1 MAAAGMLG
9 VGASAC
15 TSAADRTSRRRT
27 PVTVLPQHG
36 DAALALAALADE
48 EALLEYCSAVV
59 ASHPALTGLVTP
71 VQQRQRQHIDTLRLS
86 LRNVDV
92 PPSRHA
98 VSVPARA
105 RSAQAKLSR
114 LAASARHQRFE
125 DCLAAQSGRLA
136 RLLASASA
144 SHAVT
149 VDLLGTSR

>member
-48 EALLEYCSAVV
+48 EVLLEYCSAVV

-71 VQQRQRQHIDTLRLS
+71 VHSDNANTSTRSGSRYAMSMS
-86 LRNVDV
+86 LRRGTR
-92 PPSRHA
+92 SRCPLA
-98 VSVPARA
+98 LGPLR
-105 RSAQAKLSR
+105 RS
-114 LAASARHQRFE
+114 
-125 DCLAAQSGRLA
+125 
-136 RLLASASA
+136 
-144 SHAVT
+144 
-149 VDLLGTSR
+149 